1 MKKMRLALM
10 FVALAAISAKSFA
23 AMSLA
28 DIRREARFLSDR
40 MGYELGLSNRQ
51 YEDVYEINFDFL
63 YQVDEVLDDMVFGY
77 DDAIDYY
84 YYLLDVRN
92 EDLMYVLRSSQYR
105 RFVNRDY
112 FFRPIH
118 LVGSKWSMRIW
129 SRYSDRDYFYF
140 NMPLNYHYYN
150 GAHNRIHFS
159 LSFYADRYK
168 HSLYMG
174 GFRLWNVGIDYH
186 KHDGWR
192 ISGKKKYASVSSR
205 PWKNAKNY
213 EDSRRN
219 LKKGYVNVASRDAN
233 KRVVKADSEEGRR
246 SSMGSNSASR
256 DSSAGASRGNSSA
269 SSRGDVS
276 RSSGSNSRSTSASSS
291 SASRSGNA
299 GGSSVSRSGASGS
312 SSRSSVSG
320 GSSRSGNA
328 GGSSVGSSGA
338 SGSSSRTSASGS
350 GTRSSV
356 SSSSSRSTSAS
367 GSGTR
372 SSSVSSS
379 SSRSSASGSGTRSSV
394 SSSSSRSSSV
404 SISSSRSSSSSNGS
418 ASRSSSSSS
427 SSSRSSSSSSRSGS
441 R

>member
-23 AMSLA
+23 AMSLS

-40 MGYELGLSNRQ
+40 MAYELRLSNRQ

-63 YQVDEVLDDMVFGY
+63 YQVDEVLDDMVYGY

-118 LVGSKWSMRIW
+118 LVGSRWSMRIW
-129 SRYSDRDYFYF
+129 SRYSDRNYYYY
-140 NMPLNYHYYN
+140 NMPVNYHYYN

-174 GFRLWNVGIDYH
+174 GFRMWNVGIDYH

-192 ISGKKKYASVSSR
+192 FSGKKKYASVSSR

-233 KRVVKADSEEGRR
+233 SRVVKADSEAGRR
-246 SSMGSNSASR
+246 SSMAANSASR

-276 RSSGSNSRSTSASSS
+276 RSSGSNSRSSVSGSSS
-291 SASRSGNA
+291 RS
-299 GGSSVSRSGASGS
+299 SASGS

-320 GSSRSGNA
+320 
-328 GGSSVGSSGA
+328 
-338 SGSSSRTSASGS
+338 SSS
-350 GTRSSV
+350 RSSV
-356 SSSSSRSTSAS
+356 S
-367 GSGTR
+367 G
-372 SSSVSSS
+372 S
-379 SSRSSASGSGTRSSV
+379 SSRSSASGS
-394 SSSSSRSSSV
+394 
-404 SISSSRSSSSSNGS
+404 GS

-427 SSSRSSSSSSRSGS
+427 SSSRSGNSSSSRSGS

>member
-1 MKKMRLALM
+1 M

-129 SRYSDRDYFYF
+129 SRYSDRNYYYY
-140 NMPLNYHYYN
+140 NTPVNYHYYN

-276 RSSGSNSRSTSASSS
+276 RNSSD
-291 SASRSGNA
+291 RSG
-299 GGSSVSRSGASGS
+299 
-312 SSRSSVSG
+312 
-320 GSSRSGNA
+320 
-328 GGSSVGSSGA
+328 
-338 SGSSSRTSASGS
+338 
-350 GTRSSV
+350 SSV
-356 SSSSSRSTSAS
+356 SSSSRSSASDKKDSSVSASRSNSSGSQVSRGSNSSRSDSGSAS
-367 GSGTR
+367 RSSNVSSGSSVNRSNASSSNSR

-379 SSRSSASGSGTRSSV
+379 SSRSSSASSSNSRSSSV

-404 SISSSRSSSSSNGS
+404 SSGNSRSSSSSNGS

-427 SSSRSSSSSSRSGS
+427 SNSRSSSSSSRSGS

>member
-40 MGYELGLSNRQ
+40 MGHELGLSNRQ

-174 GFRLWNVGIDYH
+174 AFRLWNVGADHH
-186 KHDGWR
+186 KHDGWKNN
-192 ISGKKKYASVSSR
+192 GKKKYASVSSR

-312 SSRSSVSG
+312 SSRS
-320 GSSRSGNA
+320 GNA
-328 GGSSVGSSGA
+328 GGSSVG
-338 SGSSSRTSASGS
+338 
-350 GTRSSV
+350 RSSV

-372 SSSVSSS
+372 SSVSGSSSRTSASGSGTRSSVSGS

-394 SSSSSRSSSV
+394 SSSSSRSSS
-404 SISSSRSSSSSNGS
+404 
-418 ASRSSSSSS
+418 
-427 SSSRSSSSSSRSGS
+427 SSSRSGS

>member
-105 RFVNRDY
+105 KFVNRDY

-129 SRYSDRDYFYF
+129 SRYSDRNYYYY
-140 NMPLNYHYYN
+140 NTPVNYHYYN

-174 GFRLWNVGIDYH
+174 AFRLWNVGADHH
-186 KHDGWR
+186 KHDGWKNN
-192 ISGKKKYASVSSR
+192 GKKKYASVSSR

-276 RSSGSNSRSTSASSS
+276 RNSSDRS
-291 SASRSGNA
+291 
-299 GGSSVSRSGASGS
+299 GSSV
-312 SSRSSVSG
+312 
-320 GSSRSGNA
+320 
-328 GGSSVGSSGA
+328 
-338 SGSSSRTSASGS
+338 
-350 GTRSSV
+350 
-356 SSSSSRSTSAS
+356 
-367 GSGTR
+367 
-372 SSSVSSS
+372 SS
-379 SSRSSASGSGTRSSV
+379 SSRSSASDKKDSSVSASRSNSSGSQVSRGSNSSRSDSGSASRSSNVSSGSSVNRSNASSSNSRSSSV

-404 SISSSRSSSSSNGS
+404 SSGNSRSSSSSNGS

>member
-23 AMSLA
+23 AMSLS

-92 EDLMYVLRSSQYR
+92 EDLMYVLRGSQYR
-105 RFVNRDY
+105 KFVNRDY

-118 LVGSKWSMRIW
+118 LVGNRWSMRIW

-140 NMPLNYHYYN
+140 STPVNYHSYN

-159 LSFYADRYK
+159 LSFYADRYR
-168 HSLYMG
+168 HDLYVG
-174 GFRLWNVGIDYH
+174 AFRLWNVGIDHH
-186 KHDGWR
+186 KHDGWKN
-192 ISGKKKYASVSSR
+192 SGKKKYVSISSR
-205 PWKNAKNY
+205 PWSNAKNY

-233 KRVVKADSEEGRR
+233 KRTVKADSEEGRR
-246 SSMGSNSASR
+246 SSMTSSGSSKDGSVDASHNS
-256 DSSAGASRGNSSA
+256 DASRGNGSRGNASQGGSFDRNGSSA
-269 SSRGDVS
+269 
-276 RSSGSNSRSTSASSS
+276 ASSS
-291 SASRSGNA
+291 SRGGASDKRDSSVSASRSNSSSSQVSRGNDSSNSSNASRSGNMSS
-299 GGSSVSRSGASGS
+299 GSSVNRSSASGS
-312 SSRSSVSG
+312 SSRSSNT
-320 GSSRSGNA
+320 SGNA
-328 GGSSVGSSGA
+328 S
-338 SGSSSRTSASGS
+338 
-350 GTRSSV
+350 
-356 SSSSSRSTSAS
+356 
-367 GSGTR
+367 R

-379 SSRSSASGSGTRSSV
+379 SSRSSV
-394 SSSSSRSSSV
+394 SNNASRSSASGNS
-404 SISSSRSSSSSNGS
+404 SI
-418 ASRSSSSSS
+418 SRSSSSSS
-427 SSSRSSSSSSRSGS
+427 SSSRSGNSSSSRSGS

>member
-23 AMSLA
+23 AMSLS

-40 MGYELGLSNRQ
+40 MAYELRLSNRQ

-63 YQVDEVLDDMVFGY
+63 YQVDEVLDDMVYGY

-118 LVGSKWSMRIW
+118 LVGSRWSMRIW
-129 SRYSDRDYFYF
+129 SRYSDRNYYYY
-140 NMPLNYHYYN
+140 NTPVNYHYYN

-174 GFRLWNVGIDYH
+174 GFRMWNVGIDYH

-192 ISGKKKYASVSSR
+192 FSGKKKYDSVSSR
-205 PWKNAKNY
+205 PWRNAKNY

-233 KRVVKADSEEGRR
+233 SRVVKADSEAGRR
-246 SSMGSNSASR
+246 SSMAANSASR

-276 RSSGSNSRSTSASSS
+276 RGSGSSSR
-291 SASRSGNA
+291 
-299 GGSSVSRSGASGS
+299 SSVSGSSSRSSASGS

-320 GSSRSGNA
+320 
-328 GGSSVGSSGA
+328 
-338 SGSSSRTSASGS
+338 
-350 GTRSSV
+350 
-356 SSSSSRSTSAS
+356 
-367 GSGTR
+367 
-372 SSSVSSS
+372 S
-379 SSRSSASGSGTRSSV
+379 SSRSSASGS
-394 SSSSSRSSSV
+394 
-404 SISSSRSSSSSNGS
+404 GS

-427 SSSRSSSSSSRSGS
+427 SSSRSGNSSSSRSGS